1 MCASRCKYTDNDW
14 TNTRQNESEEI
25 LLWGIYLCSQATHHL
40 SATPSF
46 WQHSSLSY
54 FFCELLVVEIPDLRS
69 FFSELFCEPILLSAQ
84 HVYTAYTPRAV
95 VQCVEPHMVGIPQGL
110 SPHPQQSLE
119 QPCCTIVN
127 KMQPTNPNAHTYVNG
142 YRCRNTWKCSH
153 AEHFSETVYLNSLVH
168 ISPVTIPAHCRLWN
182 MEEGG
187 VLSVEYRV

>member
-1 MCASRCKYTDNDW
+1 MKKRV
-14 TNTRQNESEEI
+14 ESLTAI
-25 LLWGIYLCSQATHHL
+25 GQTHDRMSLWGYSSSRYISLLSSNSPPLSHLFFLATFI
-40 SATPSF
+40 S
-46 WQHSSLSY
+46 
-54 FFCELLVVEIPDLRS
+54 ELFLRWVEIPDLRS
-69 FFSELFCEPILLSAQ
+69 FFSEPFCEPILLPAQ
-84 HVYTAYTPRAV
+84 HVYTVYTPRAV